1 MSGLIMQTQ
10 GQKEDAGKR
19 FEQVLAIDPRAAVAA
34 NNLAWLQVE
43 QGQNLDVALQLAQ
56 TAAASAP
63 DSPEITDTLGWIYY
77 KKNLPQQAIPQ
88 LERSV
93 AKEPGNA
100 TYLHHLGLAYL
111 QAGDPERGRDVL
123 RRALAAKPDA
133 QTMADIQRALSEI
146 GPPPT
151 N

>member
-1 MSGLIMQTQ
+1 MSGLIMQAQ
-10 GQKEDAGKR
+10 GQNEEAGKR

-43 QGQNLDVALQLAQ
+43 RGQNLDVALQLAQ
-56 TAAASAP
+56 TAAASSP
-63 DSPEITDTLGWIYY
+63 DTPEIADTLGWIYY
-77 KKNLPQQAIPQ
+77 KKNLPHQAISQ

-93 AKEPGNA
+93 AKDPGNA

-111 QAGDPERGRDVL
+111 QAGDPERAGKVL
-123 RRALAAKPDA
+123 RRALAAKPDT
-133 QTMADIQRALSEI
+133 QTMADIKRALSEI
-146 GPPPT
+146 GPSST